1 MINQNITIE
10 KNMTAYNLIVGEY
23 IDQYYEKERVY
34 FTWLKN
40 GMSGETISW
49 EKGDVLYVDSLSCKA
64 TNINRADMTG
74 ILTVI
79 KERFP
84 GLIKRIVVPED
95 FKCYQ

>member
-1 MINQNITIE
+1 MINRNITIE

-23 IDQYYEKERVY
+23 TDQYYGKERVY

-40 GMSGETISW
+40 GMSGEMISW
-49 EKGDVLYVDSLSCKA
+49 EKCDTLHVDSLSYKSS
-64 TNINRADMTG
+64 NINRADMTG
-74 ILTVI
+74 ILTGI

-84 GLIKRIVVPED
+84 DLINRIIVPEE